1 LPAIVHAEDQPILT
15 RSEPGPIAL
24 VLAPTRELAV
34 QICDEAYKLLRHS
47 YCSHRHRDGI
57 RTAVIYGGGRKR
69 DQLRMLTHEGVHI
82 LVATPG
88 RLLDFVGDCRV
99 SLHRVT
105 YFVLDEAD
113 RMLDLGFAGDV
124 KRISSHVRP
133 ERHALFFSAT
143 WASQVQSMACEF
155 CSQNPVRI
163 RVGGQTSSS
172 DCADHLV
179 ADEPVASD
187 GVTQQVIVVDFPGE
201 WKKAEAEKRD
211 IMEKYI
217 REALSANDTNKIL
230 VFVNQKA
237 LADELSLKLCE
248 EGFRADC
255 IHGGRNQD
263 TRLWVLDEFR
273 KGRIRLLVATD
284 VIGRGIDI
292 LNISHVIVFEM
303 GSVQDYVHRIG
314 RTGRGPDGKG
324 HALVFFEY
332 YYKNPQNASDFI
344 RLLERSKQHVP
355 DELRRIAEEVKT
367 GKRMVEDISTQ
378 WEKSYWDCGSSGRWG
393 WGNTAKS

>member
-1 LPAIVHAEDQPILT
+1 
-15 RSEPGPIAL
+15 
-24 VLAPTRELAV
+24 
-34 QICDEAYKLLRHS
+34 
-47 YCSHRHRDGI
+47 
-57 RTAVIYGGGRKR
+57 
-69 DQLRMLTHEGVHI
+69 M
-82 LVATPG
+82 
-88 RLLDFVGDCRV
+88 
-99 SLHRVT
+99 
-105 YFVLDEAD
+105 
-113 RMLDLGFAGDV
+113 
-124 KRISSHVRP
+124 
-133 ERHALFFSAT
+133 
-143 WASQVQSMACEF
+143 
-155 CSQNPVRI
+155 
-163 RVGGQTSSS
+163 
-172 DCADHLV
+172 
-179 ADEPVASD
+179 
-187 GVTQQVIVVDFPGE
+187 DFPGE
-201 WKKAEAEKRD
+201 WKKAEAEKRH

-324 HALVFFEY
+324 QALVFFEY

-344 RLLERSKQHVP
+344 RLLERSQQHVP
-355 DELRRIAEEVKT
+355 DELRRIAEEVKA
-367 GKRMVEDISTQ
+367 GKRMIEDTSTQ
-378 WEKSYWDCGSSGRWG
+378 WERSYWDCGGSGRWG